1 MGEVVGRRRYLDWVR
16 GLAVLIMMQA
26 HVLDSWTRVDVR
38 RSWQFAW
45 SMIVAGF
52 GAPLFLFLAG
62 VSVALSAGAKSRRG
76 GDDAA
81 AAAAVIKRGAWIFA
95 LAFLFRIQAW
105 VLGWGPPRTLLK
117 VDILNVMG
125 PSVAAAGAVWGL
137 FRVPLSRSLAF
148 AVSTVALSLMT
159 PIVRSMHALDVLPD
173 VLEAYVRPL
182 TGFASFC
189 IFPWSG
195 FVFAGACAGVLLD
208 AARTQPRESQLN
220 TWFATMG
227 LALSAA
233 AYAASFLPSAYGHSE
248 FWAARPRS
256 SRSGSAS

>member
-62 VSVALSAGAKSRRG
+62 VSVALSAGSKSRRG

-159 PIVRSMHALDVLPD
+159 PIVAID
-173 VLEAYVRPL
+173 
-182 TGFASFC
+182 
-189 IFPWSG
+189 
-195 FVFAGACAGVLLD
+195 AC
-208 AARTQPRESQLN
+208 PRCP
-220 TWFATMG
+220 A
-227 LALSAA
+227 
-233 AYAASFLPSAYGHSE
+233 
-248 FWAARPRS
+248 
-256 SRSGSAS
+256 